1 MLGMMIAASNAYLHG
16 KNEAETAYR
25 LITEGFVGT
34 LKNWW
39 DHLPKE
45 AKAEIE
51 ASVRIDLSPGQPA
64 RDSEGQLIPNPVE
77 SLLATIRTH
86 FSFLVPSSKDWNWSK
101 KGQVAFDDLKEAMIS
116 DPEQTCSSRC
126 NEAL

>member
-45 AKAEIE
+45 E
-51 ASVRIDLSPGQPA
+51 AA
-64 RDSEGQLIPNPVE
+64 HE
-77 SLLATIRTH
+77 SAVGGRL
-86 FSFLVPSSKDWNWSK
+86 
-101 KGQVAFDDLKEAMIS
+101 
-116 DPEQTCSSRC
+116 
-126 NEAL
+126 

>member
-1 MLGMMIAASNAYLHG
+1 MMIAASNAYLHG

-34 LKNWW
+34 LRNWW

-51 ASVRIDLSPGQPA
+51 ASVRTPCRSPGQLRPITLPA
-64 RDSEGQLIPNPVE
+64 RRDRIVMVLLNINIVLE
-77 SLLATIRTH
+77 ST
-86 FSFLVPSSKDWNWSK
+86 
-101 KGQVAFDDLKEAMIS
+101 
-116 DPEQTCSSRC
+116 
-126 NEAL
+126 